1 MKVETITTTKII
13 ATQEEKQ
20 KMHNGLEVLNKLDET
35 ADEVG
40 NCDHCPLSK
49 MCDNTPCQVGC
60 LIHFSQKIFNKLV
73 ENT

>member
-20 KMHNGLEVLNKLDET
+20 KMKNGLEVLNTLDEHT
-35 ADEVG
+35 NGPILCEQ
-40 NCDHCPLSK
+40 CPLVG
-49 MCDNTPCQVGC
+49 MCNNSPAQIGC
-60 LIHFSQKIFNKLV
+60 LIHFSQRIFKKLI